1 MRPETLHTIQV
12 RDVGAALPSLDQVDL
27 VQHHVS
33 RTEIRRYVALTDQQ
47 WWLLVQWIRER
58 EGERAAGAG

>member
-12 RDVGAALPSLDQVDL
+12 RDIGAALPSLDQVDL

-33 RTEIRRYVALTDQQ
+33 RVEVRRYIALTDAQ
-47 WWLLVQWIRER
+47 WWLLVQWVKERER
-58 EGERAAGAG
+58 DHAICAG